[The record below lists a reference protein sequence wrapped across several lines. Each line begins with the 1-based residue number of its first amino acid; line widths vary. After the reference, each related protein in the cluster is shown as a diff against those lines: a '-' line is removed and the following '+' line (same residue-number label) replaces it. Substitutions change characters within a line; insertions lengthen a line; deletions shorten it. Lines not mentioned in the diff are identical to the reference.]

1 MKNKKYHPVGTIPKI
16 SPCRNNSK
24 NITLSEQFQKY
35 HTVGTIPKNITVGT
49 IPKISHCRNNS
60 KNKISKD
67 AKSIISSH

>member
-35 HTVGTIPKNITVGT
+35 HPVGT